1 MKTFNRPKFN
11 SRSGT
16 RNNRVEYQVKP
27 NVLFKNKINEVS
39 YVGDIINEEEIEGKG
54 YYVVKINGR
63 VQKLAKEGFVITRNI
78 K

>member
-1 MKTFNRPKFN
+1 M
-11 SRSGT
+11 
-16 RNNRVEYQVKP
+16 
-27 NVLFKNKINEVS
+27 FKNKINEVS